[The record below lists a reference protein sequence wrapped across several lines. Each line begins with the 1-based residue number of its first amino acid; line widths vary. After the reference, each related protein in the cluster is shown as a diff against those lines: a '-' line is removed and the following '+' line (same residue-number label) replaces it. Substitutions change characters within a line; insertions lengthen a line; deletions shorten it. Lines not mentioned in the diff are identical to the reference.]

1 MSCFRLY
8 LYIYVC
14 VCILQTS
21 NPGSVAS
28 VDQIVS
34 APPKA
39 KKGRKSKAA
48 QFVPPM
54 PDVSVD
60 SFRGSASEAG
70 STSGEIV
77 RLENAD
83 GDVTA
88 VDDISVMSLDDRKFT
103 KYSNFLNVDFFKSQ
117 TGLCKPSF
125 C

>member
-1 MSCFRLY
+1 M
-8 LYIYVC
+8 
-14 VCILQTS
+14 
-21 NPGSVAS
+21 
-28 VDQIVS
+28 S

-70 STSGEIV
+70 STNGEIV

-83 GDVTA
+83 GDVIA
-88 VDDISVMSLDDRKFT
+88 GDDISVMSLDDRKFAI
-103 KYSNFLNVDFFKSQ
+103 YIYFLKR
-117 TGLCKPSF
+117 
-125 C
+125 